1 MLLASFYISSKEVF
15 ELILTRDNTKNTKN
29 TVIEKK
35 IQEVHYFL
43 LKIMTSAN
51 NSEGNE
57 FFFSDFLKLRKIL
70 NVCDKFTVFS
80 VLPSETKRGGEILPT
95 LPPQEKIRAENI
107 KVEKELMNPGMA
119 T

>member
-1 MLLASFYISSKEVF
+1 MFLASFYISSKEVF
-15 ELILTRDNTKNTKN
+15 ELILTKDNTKNTKN
-29 TVIEKK
+29 TVIQKK

-70 NVCDKFTVFS
+70 NVCDKLTVFS
-80 VLPSETKRGGEILPT
+80 VLPSETK
-95 LPPQEKIRAENI
+95 
-107 KVEKELMNPGMA
+107 
-119 T
+119 